1 MPELPE
7 VEVTRRYL
15 LSEGIVG
22 NCFADVKLTWPKA
35 VVQPSPGEF
44 VARLKGRCI
53 RDLVRKGKFLLF
65 ELDNEQTLIMHLRM
79 TGWLGLIHK
88 NSVVSPM
95 VRTIFV
101 LGSGTELRFR
111 DPRKFG
117 KLWLVND
124 KDLVVGKLGLEPLG
138 SDFTPDA
145 LWSAFSGHTA
155 PVKVLLLAQE
165 LVAGIGNIYAD
176 EILWA
181 AGIHP
186 LYPSSELTERDCEK
200 LWVCIREVLE
210 HAIKRL
216 QAQMPLEMLSKDDN
230 RGSGVMRFYR
240 HEGASCPRCGS
251 QLQRLVVRGRG
262 TIFCHFCQG

>member
-7 VEVTRRYL
+7 VEATRRYL

-22 NCFADVKLTWPKA
+22 TQFTDVKLMWPKA
-35 VVQPSPGEF
+35 VVHPSPAEF
-44 VARLKGRCI
+44 VSNLTGQHI
-53 RDLVRKGKFLLF
+53 SNLTRKGKFLLF
-65 ELDNEQTLIMHLRM
+65 ELGNGQTLIMHLRM
-79 TGWLGLIHK
+79 TGWLNLMDK
-88 NSVVSPM
+88 DSVVSPM
-95 VRTIFV
+95 IRTIFA
-101 LGSGTELRFR
+101 LESGLELRFR

-117 KLWLVND
+117 KLWLVTD
-124 KDLVVGKLGLEPLG
+124 QELVVGKLGLEPLERA
-138 SDFTPDA
+138 FTPET
-145 LWSAFSGHTA
+145 LWSAFSGHAIPLKT
-155 PVKVLLLAQE
+155 LLLAQE

-181 AGIHP
+181 VGMHP

-200 LWVCIREVLE
+200 MWVCIREVLE

-216 QAQMPLEMLSKDDN
+216 QGQMPLETLAKDDN
-230 RGSGVMRFYR
+230 RELGVMRFYR

-262 TIFCHFCQG
+262 TIFCPFCQS